1 MYLTIL
7 LILILIFECIYYL
20 FNMHLNKNNKIE
32 YYREIPSEE
41 NPAIVGFMIKG
52 NVDGNDVIATILD
65 LWKKGYVDV
74 EYKIMNDKQQC
85 IIKDGG
91 KDRFLVLKDYENY
104 LLDELFKEK
113 QEVVLEDFVSSS
125 KFENIFKNVGNMI
138 KRRGNLKKTHN
149 EVSYKRLTNK
159 INFLTN
165 YTVLGFAMF
174 FPIIYLISNNVLL
187 SIIIGYFISLIL
199 FMLLKGII
207 LKDSKNIEGLL
218 FGISSAISVFY
229 LGILIITYLLS
240 KYSYQTNQFLEIG
253 NVVLSGLML
262 ICFFIGDY
270 NKKSSITFI
279 DYIIFIYSLVSIVFA
294 NVIGLSICIIYF
306 SHRIYLKS
314 PKHVYFSN
322 DDEIEKWIALKKF
335 LNDFSIMSE
344 RDLMEVKIWDKYL
357 IYGIAM
363 GINKKIVLEYAKL
376 SNIKLINDSVL
387 DKCYLENIDF

>member
-1 MYLTIL
+1 MYLIIL
-7 LILILIFECIYYL
+7 LILVLIFECLYYL
-20 FNMHLNKNNKIE
+20 FNMHLNKDDKIE

-74 EYKIMNDKQQC
+74 EYKIINDKQQC

-91 KDRFLVLKDYENY
+91 KDRFLALKDYENY

-113 QEVVLEDFVSSS
+113 QEAVLEDFVSSP

-138 KRRGNLKKTHN
+138 KRRGNLKKTHK
-149 EVSYKRLTNK
+149 VSYKRLTNK

-165 YTVLGFAMF
+165 YIVLGFAMF

-187 SIIIGYFISLIL
+187 SIIIGYFISFIL
-199 FMLLKGII
+199 FMLLKAII
-207 LKDSKNIEGLL
+207 LKDNKNIEGLL
-218 FGISSAISVFY
+218 FGISSAISIFY

-306 SHRIYLKS
+306 SHRVYLKS
-314 PKHVYFSN
+314 PKHVYFLN
-322 DDEIEKWIALKKF
+322 NDEIEKWIALKKF

-387 DKCYLENIDF
+387 DKCYLEKIDF